1 MDGFE
6 AFAEAERAGWGN
18 AERAAGYVAL
28 LAVAA
33 DQVIESLLSARLRRS
48 GCCGRDADLA

>member
-1 MDGFE
+1 VDGFE